1 MTWRQFLLLAMLG
14 IFAAGVV
21 AAFQPAPGYMDA
33 DYYAAGGFQLAAG
46 RGFTEPYLWNYL
58 DEPAGLP
65 HPSNAYWMPLAAML
79 GAAGAVLFG
88 PSSWTAA
95 RIGFLMVAGSLPP
108 LCAVLAYALTSRR
121 DLALTSGLLAVFS
134 GFYLQY
140 LPVTDTFG
148 PYMLLGCLFFLTFGS
163 QKLGEAW
170 KGFLLGLLAGLLH
183 LTRADGLLWLFIA
196 CLALVLPASRSQSK
210 FRSRSGLSLGL
221 CLVGYLIVMGPWLL
235 RNWSVFGTLLAP
247 GGSRSLWL
255 TTYDQLFAYPASGI
269 TFAAWWQSGLRAIL
283 EVRLWSLGMNL
294 ANALAVQGEVY
305 LLPLIGIGLWTLR
318 KDRRVQMAGVA
329 WMLTLGVMTV
339 VFPFAGARGGFLH
352 SGAAV
357 QLVWW
362 ALAPIGLDRVIL
374 WGEEHRGWKA
384 FQARPIFLTAMV
396 TAALLLTAFVVQARV
411 IGGLNHLPAW
421 GQENASYRQIGQFL
435 TKQGAPQGAV
445 VMVADPPGFYLSS
458 GHPAIAVPD
467 GDARGVHSA
476 AKRYGAQYLVLEK
489 DSTPRGLA
497 SLYDQPAG
505 NADLSYLGTVGG
517 ARVFFIQP

>member
-1 MTWRQFLLLAMLG
+1 MTWRQSLLLAMLG
-14 IFAAGVV
+14 IVAAGVV
-21 AAFQPAPGYMDA
+21 AAFQPSPGYMDA

-65 HPSNAYWMPLAAML
+65 HPSNAYWMPLAALL

-95 RIGFLMVAGSLPP
+95 RIGFLLVAGSLPP
-108 LCAVLAYALTSRR
+108 LCAALAYALTSRR
-121 DLALTSGLLAVFS
+121 DLALTSGLLAVFC

-148 PYMLLGCLFFLTFGS
+148 PYMLLGCLFFLTLGS
-163 QKLGEAW
+163 QRLSESW
-170 KGFLLGLLAGLLH
+170 RGFLLGLLAGLLH

-196 CLALVLPASRSQSK
+196 CLALVLSAYRSPGR
-210 FRSRSGLSLGL
+210 FRSRPIVALGLSLA
-221 CLVGYLIVMGPWLL
+221 GYLIVMGPWLL

-255 TTYDQLFAYPASGI
+255 TSYNQLFAYPASGI

-283 EVRLWSLGMNL
+283 QVRLWALGMNL
-294 ANALAVQGEVY
+294 ANTLAVQGEVY
-305 LLPLIGIGLWTLR
+305 LLPLIGIGLWALR
-318 KDRRVQMAGVA
+318 KDRRVQVAGAA
-329 WMLTLGVMTV
+329 WILTLGVMTV

-357 QLVWW
+357 QPVWW
-362 ALAPIGLDRVIL
+362 ALAPVGLDRVIL
-374 WGEEHRGWKA
+374 WGEERRGWKA
-384 FQARPIFLTAMV
+384 PQARPVFQTALV
-396 TAALLLTAFVVQARV
+396 IAALLLTAFVIRARV
-411 IGGLNHLPAW
+411 IGGSNQGPAW
-421 GQENASYRQIGQFL
+421 GQENTAYRQIGQFL
-435 TKQGAPQGAV
+435 SKQGALQGSI
-445 VMVADPPGFYLSS
+445 VMVANPPGFYLSS

-467 GDARGVHSA
+467 GDARVVQSA
-476 AKRYGAQYLVLEK
+476 AKRYGAEYLVLEK
-489 DSTPRGLA
+489 DSLPSGLVP
-497 SLYDQPAG
+497 LYNQPAG
-505 NADLSYLGTVGG
+505 NGGLSYLGTIGE